1 MDVRGLYPQKKG
13 EQPQHKMVTLGKV
26 HFFVVR
32 QMTTQPE
39 KKERKSIKFYLEENS
54 NVLSTT
60 SVTILVYSVS
70 SVQKKPRGLA
80 QDMSEMV
87 QKH

>member
-1 MDVRGLYPQKKG
+1 
-13 EQPQHKMVTLGKV
+13 MVTLGKV
-26 HFFVVR
+26 HFFVVC

-54 NVLSTT
+54 NILSTA

>member
-1 MDVRGLYPQKKG
+1 
-13 EQPQHKMVTLGKV
+13 MVTLGKV
-26 HFFVVR
+26 HFFVVC
-32 QMTTQPE
+32 QMTAQPE

-54 NVLSTT
+54 NILSTA

>member
-1 MDVRGLYPQKKG
+1 
-13 EQPQHKMVTLGKV
+13 MVTLGKV

-54 NVLSTT
+54 NTLSTA